1 MTIDPKGIHNIYM
14 EILIKAYAKL
24 NLTLEVVRKRA
35 DGYHDL
41 SSVMQQIN
49 VFDSVRILP
58 AQSNELRVLCDVPLP
73 IDNTAFRA
81 AKLFMAHT
89 GCGGAD
95 IRIKKSI
102 PVQAGMGGGSADAA
116 AVLKGMELLYG
127 KLPTSELFGLAERI
141 GADVP
146 FCLQGGCAL
155 CEGKG
160 EIITP
165 LKGLKLDL
173 VIVKGA
179 RGISTKMLFS
189 ELNMPVRN
197 PGATKHAVTAI
208 ETENPKLLYGSIS
221 NALQPAAQRHC
232 EEIGDYCERLKQLGA
247 LAASMTGS
255 GSAVFGVF
263 DNPESARMASE
274 HFGDCDFVTCA
285 QTL

>member
-1 MTIDPKGIHNIYM
+1 M
-14 EILIKAYAKL
+14 KAYAKL

-41 SSVMQQIN
+41 SSIMQQIS
-49 VFDSVRILP
+49 VFDSVRMSPSLDG
-58 AQSNELRVLCDVPLP
+58 EVRVLCSVPLP
-73 IDNTAFRA
+73 VDNTALRA
-81 AKLFMAHT
+81 AKLFMEHT

-95 IRIKKSI
+95 IRIEKSI
-102 PVQAGMGGGSADAA
+102 PLQSGMGGGSADAA
-116 AVLKGMELLYG
+116 AVLRGMELLYG
-127 KLPTSELFGLAERI
+127 KLPPAELFGLAERI

-146 FCLQGGCAL
+146 FCLHGGCAL

-165 LKGLKLDL
+165 LNGFKLNL

-179 RGISTKMLFS
+179 HGISTKMLFS
-189 ELNMPVRN
+189 ELDMPARMS
-197 PGATKHAVTAI
+197 GATRHALTAI
-208 ETENPKLLYGSIS
+208 RTGDLELLYGSIS
-221 NALQPAAQRHC
+221 NALQPAAQRC
-232 EEIGDYCERLKQLGA
+232 RGEIGTFCERMKRLGA

-263 DNPESARMASE
+263 DSPESARMASE
-274 HFGDCDFVTCA
+274 HFGDCDFAVCA